1 MADKKITALTDL
13 GNAIASEDLLHVIDD
28 PSGTPV
34 NKKISVANVFN
45 NIPTYIALDGTAQ
58 SITGSVAVNTTT
70 SITLLDL
77 SSASNNTTATGAL
90 GAGTN
95 GQVKVVIMSTDPSA
109 GSSYKLTPAAR
120 NGYDSISFQDEGDTA
135 ILMFSNNKWNIV
147 SMHGAVET
155 TQNITATGSVDLT
168 SSLTLLDTTSGA
180 QTLSL
185 ATVKFIGQ
193 MKTIVMKTKGGS
205 NNATMTTAG
214 GNLLAGQVSTSIVWN
229 SEGDAVT
236 LMYNGTKWV
245 VTSNFGATIS

>member
-34 NKKISVANVFN
+34 NKKITVANVFN

-135 ILMFSNNKWNIV
+135 ILVFANSKWNIV
-147 SMHGAVET
+147 SMHGAVES
-155 TQNITATGSVDLT
+155 TQTITASGAVNLT
-168 SSLTLLDTTSGA
+168 SNLTLIDTTSGA
-180 QTLSL
+180 QTITL
-185 ATVKFIGQ
+185 AAGKFTGQ
-193 MKTIVMKTKGGS
+193 FKTIVMKTKGGS
-205 NNATMTTAG
+205 NNATMTQAG

-229 SEGDAVT
+229 SEGDSVT
-236 LMYNGTKWV
+236 LMYTGAKWIV
-245 VTSNFGATIS
+245 ASNFGATIS

>member
-109 GSSYKLTPAAR
+109 GSSYTFSSRGLGDVYKR
-120 NGYDSISFQDEGDTA
+120 QFQDEGDTA

-155 TQNITATGSVDLT
+155 TQTITATGSVDLT

-185 ATVKFIGQ
+185 ATGKFIGQ